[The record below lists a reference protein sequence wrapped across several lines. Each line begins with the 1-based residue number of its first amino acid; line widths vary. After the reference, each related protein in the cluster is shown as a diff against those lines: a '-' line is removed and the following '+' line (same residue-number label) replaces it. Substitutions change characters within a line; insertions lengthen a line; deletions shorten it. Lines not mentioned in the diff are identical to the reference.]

1 MGDSKLYFVIGAFA
15 FILFVTQM
23 GAIIGIDMIPNAPT
37 TPQPPT
43 SIIDTIFTNF
53 GYFFQLMGLSSA
65 YAFIGFILAII
76 SVGMI
81 WAIIELIR
89 GV

>member
-1 MGDSKLYFVIGAFA
+1 MGDSKLYFVMGAFA
-15 FILFVTQM
+15 FILFVTQI
-23 GAIIGIDMIPNAPT
+23 GEIIGLDMIPNAPT
-37 TPQPPT
+37 TPQAPT

-65 YAFIGFILAII
+65 YALVGFVLAVI
-76 SVGMI
+76 SIGMI